1 MFIGYPIRLHKT
13 IEEDVEEEKKKE
25 EVKEDKPEEE
35 GKVEDDTEEKK
46 EEPKAEK
53 KKVKKDVI
61 EHINAKTAIWT
72 RDPKD
77 ISEDEYKEFYKQ
89 INPSD
94 WEGHLAVSHFRV
106 DGAA

>member
-1 MFIGYPIRLHKT
+1 MFIGYPIYLHKV
-13 IEEDVEEEKKKE
+13 VEEE
-25 EVKEDKPEEE
+25 VK
-35 GKVEDDTEEKK
+35 EEKK
-46 EEPKAEK
+46 EEKKEEVAGEENKVEEDKDQEK
-53 KKVKKDVI
+53 KETKTETKKVKKETI

-77 ISEDEYKEFYKQ
+77 ITEDEYKEFYKQ
-89 INPSD
+89 INPTD

>member
-13 IEEDVEEEKKKE
+13 IEEDEVDEKKKE
-25 EVKEDKPEEE
+25 EVKTEDAPEE

-46 EEPKAEK
+46 EEVKTEK

-77 ISEDEYKEFYKQ
+77 ISEEEYKEFYKQ